1 VFLEAWT
8 TGTVTRISRLRNSSI
23 RSSFPSNISALSKKK
38 MMPILPITFG
48 ALHISRDSHLHEIC
62 GMDLDHPMAIEV
74 IADQLLKRGYP
85 TRVAEKIVGANFA
98 RAFNDIWTT

>member
-8 TGTVTRISRLRNSSI
+8 KGIVRNSSI
-23 RSSFPSNISALSKKK
+23 RSLLTSPHSRKEDDAH
-38 MMPILPITFG
+38 LPLTFG
-48 ALHISRDSHLHEIC
+48 ALHISQDSHLHEIC

-74 IADQLLKRGYP
+74 IADQLLKRDYP

>member
-1 VFLEAWT
+1 MFLEAWT
-8 TGTVTRISRLRNSSI
+8 RGIVRNSSI
-23 RSSFPSNISALSKKK
+23 RSIFPSNILRTLEKEDDAH
-38 MMPILPITFG
+38 LPLKFG

-74 IADQLLKRGYP
+74 IADQLLKRDYP

-98 RAFNDIWTT
+98 RAFNGIWTT